1 MPVLLPVRMP
11 SVILLGSDNSHLA
24 NDNTCS
30 IWICLST
37 IGYPPACMH
46 PSLYFGSANPFWD
59 FSRHESPYFPHMA
72 LPTCTRL
79 STHLDNIVSLLDF
92 KNLSL
97 RDCFSDFT
105 WTLIPHGR
113 LLICVVTLFTSISK
127 GQARLILH
135 VDALCPHLSLTPY
148 ANK

>member
-30 IWICLST
+30 IWICLFT
-37 IGYPPACMH
+37 IGYLPACMH

-59 FSRHESPYFPHMA
+59 FSRHESTYFPHMA

-79 STHLDNIVSLLDF
+79 STHLDNIVSLLGF

-113 LLICVVTLFTSISK
+113 LYSVWSPFSLAFQKGRPDLFSMWMPS
-127 GQARLILH
+127 
-135 VDALCPHLSLTPY
+135 ALTYL
-148 ANK
+148 